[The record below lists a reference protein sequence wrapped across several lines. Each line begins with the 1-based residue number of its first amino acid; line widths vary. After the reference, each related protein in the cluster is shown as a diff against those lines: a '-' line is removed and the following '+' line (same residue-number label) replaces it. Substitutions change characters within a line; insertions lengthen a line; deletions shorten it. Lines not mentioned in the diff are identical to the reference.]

1 MINRQ
6 EMLSRISHARDAG
19 VPMVNYGVLLATVHG
34 LLPRALEPFPAA
46 RLLVDEEQEL

>member
-6 EMLSRISHARDAG
+6 EMLSRISRAREAG
-19 VPMVNYGVLLATVHG
+19 APIVNYGVLLATVHG

-46 RLLVDEEQEL
+46 RSLIDQEENL